1 MEQSIVAVGAVLA
14 MLISIGSLVVV
25 IAKNQ
30 REGGYARAG
39 AISAAL
45 DRSNAQ
51 DQRLTKL
58 ETQFESIYSELC
70 KIDNHIVDA
79 RSGTL
84 EMTKQLINVSDRI
97 VRTLDEI
104 VKMTAATN
112 TKISDS
118 MQSIAESQ
126 VSIIKSLK
134 EESGAGD
141 G

>member
-1 MEQSIVAVGAVLA
+1 MEQSIIAVGAVLA
-14 MLISIGSLVVV
+14 MLISIGSLIVV

-30 REGGYARAG
+30 REGGSERAG

-58 ETQFESIYSELC
+58 ETQFESIYGELC
-70 KIDNHIVDA
+70 KIDNHITSS
-79 RSGTL
+79 RSNTID
-84 EMTKQLINVSDRI
+84 MTKQLINISDRI

-112 TKISDS
+112 TKISGS

-126 VSIIKSLK
+126 VSIKKELK
-134 EESGAGD
+134 RE
-141 G
+141 